1 MSEQTPESSSPKW
14 GTMTK
19 MVVGLTFIGIVAA
32 LVVQFRGIIGPLL
45 LAFILTYL
53 LYPVA
58 GSLSRISHLS
68 WRASVNLIFLLV
80 VVIYLGMITLT
91 GLTVV
96 QQLQS
101 LINFVRTAVTDLPT
115 LAENLSTQVYQ
126 FGPFQFSLAQ
136 FDLEEISRQLIS
148 IIQPLL
154 GRMGSLISSFAAS
167 AASVLGWSFFVLL
180 VSYFILADAGRV
192 PDQLVHIEIPGYDAD
207 VRRLSLELRRIWN
220 AYLRGQLIIILMVII
235 AYTILMLIL
244 GVHFAIGIAILSGL
258 ARFVPYVGPLTTAV
272 VTFLVALFQGENYFG
287 LLPYQYAILVVVAAF
302 VLDQIFDNM
311 VSPRM
316 LGEALGIHPAAVLV
330 AAIIAANLLGIIG
343 LVLTAPVLATLR
355 LMTRYLARKMFDLD
369 PWPEH
374 PPRPAATPY
383 ELPLARWL
391 KRLRAWGRMVLKN
404 KTGGR

>member
-1 MSEQTPESSSPKW
+1 MSQQTPESSSPKW
-14 GTMTK
+14 GAMTK
-19 MVVGLTFIGIVAA
+19 MVIGLTFIAIIAA
-32 LVVQFRGIIGPLL
+32 LVIQFRGIIGPLL

-53 LYPVA
+53 FYPVA
-58 GSLSRISHLS
+58 ASLSRISRLS

-80 VVIYLGMITLT
+80 VVIYLGVITLT

-101 LINFVRTAVTDLPT
+101 LINFIRTAVTDLPA

-136 FDLEEISRQLIS
+136 FDLEALSQQLIS
-148 IIQPLL
+148 FVQPLL

-180 VSYFILADAGRV
+180 IAYFILADAGRF
-192 PDQLVHIEIPGYDAD
+192 PDQLVRIEIPGYDAD
-207 VRRLSLELRRIWN
+207 IRRLGLELRKIWN
-220 AYLRGQLIIILMVII
+220 AYLRGQLIIILLVIV

-244 GVHFAIGIAILSGL
+244 GVHFAIGIAIMSGL

-272 VTFLVALFQGENYFG
+272 VTFLVALFQGDNYFG
-287 LLPYQYAILVVVAAF
+287 LLPYQYAILVVIAAF

-355 LMTRYLARKMFDLD
+355 LMTRYLARKMFDVD
-369 PWPEH
+369 PWPE
-374 PPRPAATPY
+374 PVSRPAGPPS
-383 ELPLARWL
+383 ELFLARWL
-391 KRLRAWGRMVLKN
+391 RRLRAWGRMVVKN

>member
-1 MSEQTPESSSPKW
+1 MSQQTPESSSPKW
-14 GTMTK
+14 GAMTK
-19 MVVGLTFIGIVAA
+19 MVIGLTFIAIIAA
-32 LVVQFRGIIGPLL
+32 LVIQFRGIIGPLL

-53 LYPVA
+53 FYPVA
-58 GSLSRISHLS
+58 ASLSRISRLS

-80 VVIYLGMITLT
+80 VVIYLGVITLT

-101 LINFVRTAVTDLPT
+101 LINFIRTAVTDLPA

-136 FDLEEISRQLIS
+136 FDLEALSQQLIS
-148 IIQPLL
+148 FVQPLL

-180 VSYFILADAGRV
+180 IAYFILADAGRF
-192 PDQLVHIEIPGYDAD
+192 PDQLVRIEIPGYDAD
-207 VRRLSLELRRIWN
+207 IRRLGLELRKIWN
-220 AYLRGQLIIILMVII
+220 AYLRGQLIIILLVIV

-244 GVHFAIGIAILSGL
+244 GVHFAIGIAIMSGL

-272 VTFLVALFQGENYFG
+272 VTFLVALFQGDNYFG
-287 LLPYQYAILVVVAAF
+287 LLPYQYAILVVIAAF

-355 LMTRYLARKMFDLD
+355 LMTRYLARKMFDVD
-369 PWPEH
+369 PWPE
-374 PPRPAATPY
+374 PAPRPAATPY
-383 ELPLARWL
+383 ELPLTRWL
-391 KRLRAWGRMVLKN
+391 RRLRAWGRMVVKN